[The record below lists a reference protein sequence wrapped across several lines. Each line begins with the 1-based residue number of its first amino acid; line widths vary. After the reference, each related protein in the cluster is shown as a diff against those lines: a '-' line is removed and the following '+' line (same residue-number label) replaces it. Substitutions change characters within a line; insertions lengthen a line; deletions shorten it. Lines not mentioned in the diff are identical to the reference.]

1 MRDELMERA
10 NRKALFE
17 HIAAR
22 AIEVTVAPQPIR
34 SLPVVYAAD
43 GGRVRSLTTSKFGV
57 RRARRL
63 ERHTTHDT
71 RHTTRDTRHT
81 AHDTRHTTLS
91 SARTRLSSALAESN
105 EKRVPC
111 RVVRSVDPPWRVD

>member
-1 MRDELMERA
+1 MSSYMRDELMERA

-63 ERHTTHDT
+63 ERHRTHDT
-71 RHTTRDTRHT
+71 RHTTHDTRHATRDTRHT
-81 AHDTRHTTLS
+81 THDTRH
-91 SARTRLSSALAESN
+91 
-105 EKRVPC
+105 C
-111 RVVRSVDPPWRVD
+111 RVLGHVCRVHWPSPMRSACLVVW